1 MAPQDD
7 DAGRQHS
14 VKQSLAA
21 SPMYQADKE
30 AENQNSR
37 EQQKLD
43 SIDLASNE
51 SEQTTRQ
58 PAHSLVEQVEE

>member
-1 MAPQDD
+1 
-7 DAGRQHS
+7 
-14 VKQSLAA
+14 
-21 SPMYQADKE
+21 MYQADKE